1 MNPSSDDSRAA
12 QGTEK
17 VPPPSRFGQTSS
29 GFHLTPLN
37 PGRWGLSP
45 RVIQWIWIAG
55 ITIFLCLFTFLPPWR
70 AQLKLLELK
79 TLDWRLATS
88 PADGLSPWLR
98 GWHASDDIA
107 VVAFDDATLNALS
120 VGYGAWPWPR
130 SVHARLIEALTR
142 LGARA
147 IVIDL
152 LYLGAKEPADDALL
166 VKTLHDNPTVIMS
179 ANIQQDGTLQLP
191 FSGLLAAAQDRF
203 GIINYY
209 RDDDG
214 VSRRMP
220 LWFDLKLADGL
231 SADKAAP
238 KKRVPSLVVAVLNH
252 TLPSARLDLEALSEW
267 PSEATLWVRWTSVVV
282 HQGSSSVST
291 MYPTISAKDVLANAP
306 LDRLDR
312 SLEKALSGKIVF
324 VGVTAVGL
332 FDIKTTPV
340 SSVLPGVYFQAS
352 AFDTLRQ
359 MALERVPRLTE
370 LPKWLRLLCTV
381 IPALVAAIGF
391 WFSASVLLGL
401 FWPFAMGGVIL
412 LGSWVAFYREG
423 WIVPVAEPLILLTLL
438 TMFVLVSKL
447 IRRSQ
452 DAERSYLLAT
462 QDTLTGLYNRR
473 YFDEHLSRAIEQ
485 SRRSSR
491 VFSLIMLDVDH
502 FKQINDSFGHLSG
515 DRVLKMIA
523 QTLSPLLR
531 SVDVLARFGGEEFA
545 VILMEASQEQALGV
559 AEKLVEAVASTP
571 MNLPSGLPLV
581 VTISAGV
588 ACFNTPE
595 QSADTL
601 IARADLAL
609 YNAKAMGRNRVGT
622 V

>member
-1 MNPSSDDSRAA
+1 MNPLSDDSRASEEP
-12 QGTEK
+12 EK
-17 VPPPSRFGQTSS
+17 VPPPSRFGKTSIR
-29 GFHLTPLN
+29 FHLNPLSA
-37 PGRWGLSP
+37 GRWGLSP
-45 RVIQWIWIAG
+45 NVIQWLWIAG
-55 ITIFLCLFTFLPPWR
+55 ITIFLCLFIFWPSWR
-70 AQLKLLELK
+70 SQLKLLELK

-88 PADGLSPWLR
+88 PADALSPWLR

-107 VVAFDDATLNALS
+107 VVAFDDAALNALS
-120 VGYGAWPWPR
+120 VRYGAWPWPR
-130 SVHARLIEALTR
+130 SVHARLIEALNR

-152 LYLGAKEPADDALL
+152 LYLGAKDPKDDALL
-166 VKTLHDNPTVIMS
+166 VKTIHDNPNVIMS
-179 ANIQQDGTLQLP
+179 ANLQQDGTLQAP
-191 FSGLLAAAQDRF
+191 FSGLLAAAQDRM
-203 GIINYY
+203 GIVNYY

-220 LWFDLKLADGL
+220 LWFDLKVAAGH
-231 SADKAAP
+231 SADRVFSE
-238 KKRVPSLVVAVLNH
+238 KRAPSLAVAVLNH
-252 TLPSARLDLEALSEW
+252 TLPSAKLDLEGSSQW
-267 PSEATLWVRWTSVVV
+267 PSDATLWVRWPSAVL
-282 HQGSSSVST
+282 HQESSIGST
-291 MYPTISAKDVLANAP
+291 MYPTVSAKDVLADTHGN
-306 LDRLDR
+306 R
-312 SLEKALSGKIVF
+312 SLEKVVRDKIVF

-352 AFDTLRQ
+352 GFDTLRQ
-359 MALERVPRLTE
+359 MALAGVPRLTE
-370 LPKWLRLLCTV
+370 LPKWLRLLCV
-381 IPALVAAIGF
+381 LIPAMVAAIGF
-391 WFSASVLLGL
+391 WLSASVLLGL
-401 FWPFAMGGVIL
+401 IWPFAIAGVML

-438 TMFVLVSKL
+438 TMLMLVTKL

-452 DAERSYLLAT
+452 DAECSYLLAT

-473 YFDEHLSRAIEQ
+473 YFDEQLSRAIEQ
-485 SRRSSR
+485 SRRSGR

-523 QTLSPLLR
+523 QTLSPSLR

-545 VILMEASQEQALGV
+545 VILMEASQEQALRV